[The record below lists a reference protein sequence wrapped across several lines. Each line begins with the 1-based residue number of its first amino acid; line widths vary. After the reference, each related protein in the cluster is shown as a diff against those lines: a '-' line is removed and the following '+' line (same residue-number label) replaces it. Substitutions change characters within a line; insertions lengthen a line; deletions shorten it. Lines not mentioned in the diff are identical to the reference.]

1 MKKNNLFLTALFVL
15 TAGLALLS
23 CDKNQFTQGKILYTN
38 FCERCHMED
47 GTGLRGI
54 IPPLAGADF
63 LETHKTELPCIIR
76 YGIKGDIV
84 VNGKTY
90 QTEMPGEPKLT
101 EFEITNI
108 INYINTS
115 WGNDLELARHT
126 DVRAIL
132 KACEA
137 ARKEQ

>member
-1 MKKNNLFLTALFVL
+1 LVFSAAIFLVA
-15 TAGLALLS
+15 
-23 CDKNQFTQGKILYTN
+23 CQENPYKQGKILYTN

-54 IPPLAGADF
+54 IPPLAGSDY
-63 LETHKTELPCIIR
+63 LSLHKAELPCIIR
-76 YGIKGDIV
+76 FGQKGEIV

-90 QTEMPGEPKLT
+90 NAEMPGEPKLT

-115 WGNDLELARHT
+115 WGNQGELAKHPE
-126 DVRAIL
+126 VRQKL
-132 KACEA
+132 KECEA
-137 ARKEQ
+137 ARQD

>member
-1 MKKNNLFLTALFVL
+1 MLAFTV
-15 TAGLALLS
+15 ALLLYA
-23 CDKNQFTQGKILYTN
+23 CVENPYTQGKILYTN

-54 IPPLAGADF
+54 IPPLAGSDF
-63 LETHKTELPCIIR
+63 LLKNPADLPCIIR
-76 YGIKGDIV
+76 YGLKGPVD

-115 WGNDLELARHT
+115 WGNTGELAKHPA
-126 DVRAIL
+126 VREKL
-132 KACEA
+132 KECEEA
-137 ARKEQ
+137 QSLGK